1 MNKLSLD
8 IERLS
13 AAYRDGVTTP
23 EQVMGEVL
31 ERIAKAGDDH
41 VWISRADDAV
51 VLAQARALTQRV
63 GQIAELPL
71 YGLPF
76 GVKDSIDVEGSP
88 TTLACP
94 AYAYTPAR
102 SAAVVER
109 LIEAGAIFI
118 GKTNLDQFAT
128 GLVGVRSGY
137 GTPRNPFDAAMIPG
151 GSSSGSAVA
160 VASGQ
165 VSFAVATDT
174 AGSGRV
180 PAAFNNIVGYKPTR
194 GLFSMDGLVPACR
207 SADCITLMG
216 LTVEDTIKVARVM
229 QGLDVTDAYSRR
241 APAGF
246 MLNANVAAGPFKF
259 GVPRREQLEFFGDG
273 EAERSSS
280 AAIERAMRLG
290 GEMVEIDFAP
300 FLETG
305 KLLYGPW
312 VAERT
317 ADLGE
322 FIATHLDDVH
332 PVVREIITGGERF
345 SAAELFRTQHRR
357 AELARAIIPTW
368 RAVDFM
374 LLPTTGTAYSID
386 EVLAEP
392 VKLNTNLGYYTTFAN
407 LLDLSAIAI
416 PNGFTDEG
424 FSVRRDADRARLA

>member
-1 MNKLSLD
+1 M
-8 IERLS
+8 
-13 AAYRDGVTTP
+13 
-23 EQVMGEVL
+23 
-31 ERIAKAGDDH
+31 
-41 VWISRADDAV
+41 
-51 VLAQARALTQRV
+51 
-63 GQIAELPL
+63 
-71 YGLPF
+71 
-76 GVKDSIDVEGSP
+76 
-88 TTLACP
+88 
-94 AYAYTPAR
+94 
-102 SAAVVER
+102 
-109 LIEAGAIFI
+109 IEAGAIFV

-207 SADCITLMG
+207 SADCITLLG
-216 LTVEDTIKVARVM
+216 LTVEDTIRVARVM

-246 MLNANVAAGPFKF
+246 MLGTQAAAGPFRF
-259 GVPRREQLEFFGDG
+259 GVPRREQLEFFGDS
-273 EAERSSS
+273 EAEALFR
-280 AAIERAMRLG
+280 AAIERAVAIG

-300 FLETG
+300 FLEAG

-322 FIATHLDDVH
+322 FIAAHPDDIH
-332 PVVREIITGGERF
+332 PVVRDIIAGGERF

-357 AELARAIIPTW
+357 TELARAIIPAW
-368 RAVDFM
+368 RAADFI
-374 LLPTTGTAYSID
+374 LVPTTGTAYSID

-416 PNGFTDEG
+416 PNGFTAKG
-424 FSVRRDADRARLA
+424 FPVGVTLIGPAWHDAILATHAAALHRSARLPLGATGILWRIIVR